1 MTHPT
6 IQFFGAAETVTGSK
20 HMVTANG
27 RRVLLDCGLFQGL
40 KQLRMRNWQAPP
52 FDPQEID
59 AVVLS
64 HAHLDHSGYLPL
76 LVRLGYE
83 RPIYCT
89 AATRDLLAILLRD
102 SAYLQEEQAAHANRH
117 KYTRHKPALP
127 LYTMEDVENT
137 LPLIRAQS
145 NQQAFEVTDGVSAV
159 FRCAGHILGSATV
172 ELQLQ
177 GSPDRKIA
185 FSGDL
190 GRWGRPILKD
200 PVPVPEADVVLVEST
215 YGNREHAP
223 EPDADLARVI
233 CETAERGAALIVPA
247 FAVGRSQELLWRIR
261 ELEVDGRI
269 PSVPVYADSPM
280 AINVTDVYRRHP
292 EEHDLE
298 MAALMNSKARP
309 LCPKLFQTART
320 SLQSKALNDIKGP
333 MIIVSASGMASG
345 GRVLHHLKR
354 RLPDKRTTV
363 LLCGYQAAGTRG
375 RTLQEGAKKVR
386 IHGKEISV
394 RARVETLHGLSAHAD
409 WRELIVWLSQFEQP
423 PKKAFAVHGEA
434 SAAQALV
441 DAIREHLGWEASVA
455 VDGATVVVE

>member
-1 MTHPT
+1 MTQPT
-6 IQFFGAAETVTGSK
+6 IQFLGAAETVTGSK
-20 HMVTANG
+20 HLVNANG
-27 RRVLLDCGLFQGL
+27 RQVLLDCGLFQGL
-40 KQLRMRNWQAPP
+40 KALRMRNWEAPP
-52 FDPQEID
+52 LDPPRVD

-76 LVRLGYE
+76 LVRLGFE
-83 RPIYCT
+83 GPIYCT

-117 KYTRHKPALP
+117 RYTRHKPALP

-137 LPLIRAQS
+137 LPLIQAQS
-145 NQQAFEVTDGVSAV
+145 NRQAFPVTDGVSAV

-172 ELQLQ
+172 ELQVQ
-177 GSPDRKIA
+177 GEVNRKIV

-200 PVPVPEADVVLVEST
+200 PAPVPEADVVLVEST

-233 CETAERGAALIVPA
+233 CETAERGAVLIVPA

-261 ELEVDGRI
+261 ELEVAGRI
-269 PSVPVYADSPM
+269 PSLPVYADSPM
-280 AINVTDVYRRHP
+280 ALNVTDVYRRHP

-298 MAALMNSKARP
+298 MATLMNSKARP
-309 LCPKLFQTART
+309 LCPQLFQTART
-320 SLQSKALNDIKGP
+320 SVESRALNEVKGP
-333 MIIVSASGMASG
+333 MIIISASGMASG

-409 WRELIVWLSQFEQP
+409 WKELIVWLSQFERP
-423 PKKAFAVHGEA
+423 PKKTFVVHGEA
-434 SAAQALV
+434 SASEAFV
-441 DAIREHLGWEASVA
+441 DAIREHLGWDASVA
-455 VDGATVVVE
+455 LDGATVEV

>member
-1 MTHPT
+1 MNDPT

-27 RRVLLDCGLFQGL
+27 RRILLDCGLFQGL

-52 FDPQEID
+52 FDPREID

-89 AATRDLLAILLRD
+89 AATRDLLVILLRD

-117 KYTRHKPALP
+117 RYTRHKPALP

-137 LPLIRAQS
+137 LPLVRTPPNRETFA
-145 NQQAFEVTDGVSAV
+145 VTDGVSAV

-172 ELQLQ
+172 ELQIE

-200 PVPVPEADVVLVEST
+200 PVPIPEADVVLVEST
-215 YGNREHAP
+215 YGNREHPP

-233 CETAERGAALIVPA
+233 SETAERGAALIVPA

-261 ELEVDGRI
+261 ELEVEKRI
-269 PSVPVYADSPM
+269 PIVPVYADSPM

-298 MAALMNSKARP
+298 MAELMNSKARP
-309 LCPKLFQTART
+309 LSPKLFQTART
-320 SLQSKALNDIKGP
+320 AIESKALNDVKGP
-333 MIIVSASGMASG
+333 MIIISASGMASG

-354 RLPDKRTTV
+354 RLPSKRTTV

-375 RTLQEGAKKVR
+375 RTLQEGAKQVR
-386 IHGKEISV
+386 IHGREIPI
-394 RARVETLHGLSAHAD
+394 RARIETLHGLSAHAD
-409 WRELIVWLSQFEQP
+409 WRELICWLAQFERP
-423 PKKAFAVHGEA
+423 PKNTFAVHGEA
-434 SAAQALV
+434 SASEALV
-441 DAIREHLGWEASVA
+441 EAIREHLGWDAGVAADGARVA
-455 VDGATVVVE
+455 VN